1 MNKTNLISEIR
12 KDFVENIISTL
23 TGKGLPNEMRY
34 NPAKTFVCAVL
45 SPQKE
50 KLLESQ
56 IDENMEDELKNTLSA
71 TQRSTKSISHSS
83 AGFSF
88 LAKDELVFD
97 VYCSFC
103 VYQKTSEE
111 RNELGQFVGYVWSKK
126 RFDICIPD
134 RTLNDFS
141 QSICEGRAEIR
152 ADIKHNENG
161 KILTLSILNTSSFS
175 VPKERFDAENSLF
188 EVELKCV
195 VKSGKVIS
203 YPRKNPEFLSQEEKK
218 IELIYQDEKI
228 YAIGH
233 GTCANWTLA
242 NNEVKEI
249 FTDFIPVY
257 EVAQTTSDT
266 SKSKVLEL
274 DILSS
279 DNKSLIIELLSDFT
293 KEYEGWIKEQIV
305 RSKNEIDIEIA
316 QKIIAEQEKALLR
329 MNIGLEVLKSDV
341 CAFEAF
347 KIMNEAMLK
356 QWSQGNDKPL
366 DSYKWRP
373 FQLAF
378 ILMTLESVINEN
390 SEYRDTLDLIW
401 FATGGGKTEAY
412 LGVMAFLFIYG
423 RLKEPGTSGG
433 TRAIMRYTLRLLT
446 SQQFLRAN
454 KVIFALELLR
464 EANPKKLGLEPFSS
478 GLWVGG
484 GVSPNTLKQAQEA
497 KQKKNFKKFIL
508 SQCPWCGSNFET
520 KNYFIEQDEDLN
532 AIAMRFKCFNEECEF
547 HNKILPINIV
557 DEMLYQNPPTL
568 LIATVDKF
576 ANLARDHR
584 CSVFFGLGENKPP
597 ELIIQDELHLI
608 SSDIG
613 SIYGLYEAGFET
625 AIIAKGRI
633 PKYIASS
640 ATIKNASLQ
649 GRLLFGKDDVAIFP
663 PSGLR
668 HNDSYFAK
676 VVSLDE
682 RPGRLYIG
690 YLAPG
695 KAQRECLTPL
705 ATAILLAKEYIGI
718 KYPDFADAWWTQV
731 VYHGSLKGVQNSK
744 NLYERDIKEKY
755 SKAIVEQIKT
765 RIRNEHQTE
774 LNFDDIRKFDELCAD
789 KNISLEARTSLKAS
803 APYLKTLNIKEI
815 TSRQNEE
822 VAKNFKELELSCE
835 NEKVIDV
842 ALSTNMMSVGVDVV
856 RLALMIIQGQL
867 LTTAEYIQA
876 SSRVGRGDVPG
887 IVFVDYYRSQSR
899 SISHYENFI
908 SYHKSFYRFV
918 EPTSTTPYT
927 FQARKKALHAA
938 LVIAIR
944 HSGIGLETNDGAGK
958 LNLNNEKTKALLNIL
973 KSRILRAC
981 DKRSVGFVLEHLDRL
996 LFEWEQ
1002 KISSYAKNYSSLVYM
1017 KPETKTEKPLM
1028 CEFFDNVEAWK
1039 TLSSMRNV
1047 EKTVL
1052 IQDFL
1057 KKEKYTP
1064 IGFSHVMSYQGIGS
1078 IVYDKNDISG
1088 VIMDTNEWKIDEKE
1102 ITTTIP
1108 YTKRV
1113 ADMLGVKELKTPPAG
1128 QLDDNG
1134 KLSGCYLKTKIF
1146 PKYFICPQCDRIYY
1160 YNYTNEL
1167 FCPHCQNENL
1177 KQIRWCKISKEGFM
1191 CDVNWLYLAHEGRDS
1206 SSCQTNPQDI
1216 SNIALREERGKKI
1229 VVCLKCGSRSAPFE
1243 GRIFGNHIMSKR
1255 QPWLDNDN
1263 KTPQEM
1269 RIASEAKIVKISDPL
1284 VYIPHTQ
1291 SAIVI
1296 PPESRLSGSGLVDKL
1311 YNNSNAYRE
1320 YKNAKTELSINSV
1333 LSKIAREFGVEKEAV
1348 KNAFDQ
1354 IDNGYA
1360 QNLEFHSAGSMM
1372 NDEYN
1377 AFLTHIYDLGE
1388 EEDFITEHKTQDLQ
1402 KINPKS
1408 QELQAVK
1415 NIINEL
1421 IAVKRLREILVFK
1434 GFNRFESNE
1443 EFVVAPD
1450 LYNKN
1455 EWLPATELFGEGIFF
1470 TLNEDILKAWSKQES
1485 IAQRISKL
1493 KEKYE
1498 NSEKKFASNILPTA
1512 QFILLH
1518 TLGHLLIKELEN
1530 ICGYP
1535 ASSLKERI
1543 YSSHEMCGVLIYTTS
1558 ADVSGT
1564 LGGLVECAEPLRFLE
1579 LLSTAINHAEVC
1591 TLDPFCF
1598 EHESSLNRSAC
1609 HACSLIP
1616 EPSCVCANEFLDR
1629 SFIKG
1634 GKDFKG
1640 ILEFKG

>member
-1 MNKTNLISEIR
+1 MASLISEIR
-12 KDFVENIISTL
+12 KDFVNNIISTL
-23 TGKGLPNEMRY
+23 TGKDLPVKIGF
-34 NPAKTFVCAVL
+34 NPSNAFVCAVL
-45 SPQKE
+45 SPK
-50 KLLESQ
+50 KDKILESQ
-56 IDENMEDELKNTLSA
+56 VEENGYDELKDRNALSA
-71 TQRSTKSISHSS
+71 TQRSTKSISQSS

-88 LAKDELVFD
+88 LASDELVFD
-97 VYCSFC
+97 VHCSFC
-103 VYQKTSEE
+103 MYQKTSEE
-111 RNELGQFVGYVWSKK
+111 RNELGQFLGHIWSKK
-126 RFDICIPD
+126 SFNICIAD
-134 RTLNDFS
+134 KTLNSFS
-141 QSICEGRAEIR
+141 QSIFDGRAEIR
-152 ADIKHNENG
+152 LAVKENEKG
-161 KILTLSILNTSSFS
+161 KIVTLSILNTSNFS

-195 VKSGKVIS
+195 VKNGKVIN
-203 YPRKNPEFLSQEEKK
+203 YPRKNAEFLSQEEKK

-233 GTCANWTLA
+233 GACANWTLA

-249 FTDFIPVY
+249 FADFIPIY

-266 SKSKVLEL
+266 SKAKVLEL
-274 DILSS
+274 DILSNG
-279 DNKSLIIELLSDFT
+279 DKEQIIELLFDFI
-293 KEYEGWIKEQIV
+293 KEYESWVKEQNL
-305 RSKNEIDIEIA
+305 RSKNEADIEIA
-316 QKIIAEQEKALLR
+316 QKIIAEQEKTLSR
-329 MNIGLEVLKSDV
+329 MYIGLERIKNDDY
-341 CAFEAF
+341 AFEAF

-356 QWSQGNDKPL
+356 QWSQGSDKAL

-378 ILMTLESVINEN
+378 ILMSLESVIDED
-390 SEYRDTLDLIW
+390 SEHRDTLDLIW

-412 LGVMAFLFIYG
+412 LGVMAFLFVYG
-423 RLKEPGTSGG
+423 RLKEPSTSGG
-433 TRAIMRYTLRLLT
+433 VRAVMRYTLRLLT

-464 EANPKKLGLEPFSS
+464 QANPTKLGLEPFSS

-508 SQCPWCGSNFET
+508 NECPWCGSKFET

-532 AIAMRFKCFNEECEF
+532 AIAMRFKCYNEVCEF
-547 HNKILPINIV
+547 HDKILPINVV

-576 ANLARDHR
+576 ANLPRDHR
-584 CSVFFGLGENKPP
+584 CSVFFGSGENKPP

-625 AIIAKGRI
+625 AIIAKGRV

-640 ATIKNASLQ
+640 ATIKNASMQ
-649 GRLLFGKDDVAIFP
+649 GKLLFGKDDVAIFP

-668 HNDSYFAK
+668 HNDSYFAR
-676 VVSLDE
+676 VVPLDE

-690 YLAPG
+690 YLAPNRS
-695 KAQRECLTPL
+695 QRDCIVPL
-705 ATAILLAKEYIGI
+705 ATAILLAKEYIGT
-718 KYPDFADAWWTQV
+718 KYPDFADAWWTEV

-744 NLYERDIKEKY
+744 NLFERDIKEKY
-755 SKAIVEQIKT
+755 LKAITKQIKT
-765 RIRNEHQTE
+765 RIQKDYQTE

-789 KNISLEARTSLKAS
+789 ENISLEARTALKAS
-803 APYLKTLNIKEI
+803 APYIKALNIKEI

-822 VAKNFKELELSCE
+822 VAKSFKDLELDCE
-835 NEKVIDV
+835 DEKVIDV
-842 ALSTNMMSVGVDVV
+842 ALSTNMMSVGVDVT
-856 RLALMIIQGQL
+856 RLALMIIQGQP

-887 IVFVDYYRSQSR
+887 IVFVDFYRSQSR

-918 EPTSTTPYT
+918 ESTSTTPYT
-927 FQARKKALHAA
+927 FQTRKKALHAVLITA
-938 LVIAIR
+938 LR
-944 HSGIGLETNDGAGK
+944 HCGIGLDANDGASK
-958 LNLNNEKTKALLNIL
+958 LDLKDKNTIALINTL
-973 KSRILRAC
+973 KSRIRRAC
-981 DKRSVGFVLEHLDRL
+981 DERSIKVVLEHLDRL

-1002 KISSYAKNYSSLVYM
+1002 KISNYEKSHLSLVYM
-1017 KPETKTEKPLM
+1017 NPDTKAEKPLM
-1028 CEFFDNVEAWK
+1028 CDFFDNIEAWK

-1064 IGFSHVMSYQGIGS
+1064 IGFSHIMSYQGIGS

-1088 VIMDTNEWKIDEKE
+1088 VIMDTNEWKIDDKE
-1102 ITTTIP
+1102 LTTTIP

-1113 ADMLGVKELKTPPAG
+1113 ADMLGVKELKTPPSG

-1134 KLSGCYLKTKIF
+1134 KLNGCYLKTKIF
-1146 PKYFICPQCDRIYY
+1146 PKYFVCPQCDRIYY
-1160 YNYTNEL
+1160 YNYSNDP
-1167 FCPHCQNENL
+1167 FCPHCKNENL
-1177 KQIRWCKISKEGFM
+1177 KQIRWCQISKEGYM
-1191 CDVNWLYLAHEGRDS
+1191 CDVSWFYLAHEGKS
-1206 SSCQTNPQDI
+1206 SSTCQTDPQDI
-1216 SNIALREERGKKI
+1216 SNIALKEERGKKI

-1243 GRIFGNHIMSKR
+1243 GRIFLNHTMKKR

-1284 VYIPHTQ
+1284 VYIPYTQ

-1320 YKNAKTELSINSV
+1320 YKNAKTELSTNAV
-1333 LSKIAREFGVEKEAV
+1333 LSKIAREFSVSKEEV

-1372 NDEYN
+1372 KDEYN
-1377 AFLTHIYDLGE
+1377 AFLTKIYDLSE
-1388 EEDFITEHKTQDLQ
+1388 EEDFITEHKTSDLESF
-1402 KINPKS
+1402 NPQS
-1408 QELQAVK
+1408 SELQSIKGIV
-1415 NIINEL
+1415 NEL
-1421 IAVKRLREILVFK
+1421 IVVKRLREILVFK

-1443 EFVVAPD
+1443 EHIVAPD
-1450 LYNKN
+1450 LCNKN

-1470 TLNEDILKAWSKQES
+1470 TLNEESLRAWSAQKS
-1485 IAQRISKL
+1485 ISERMTEL
-1493 KEKYE
+1493 KEKFQD
-1498 NSEKKFASNILPTA
+1498 SEKRFASNILPTA

-1518 TLGHLLIKELEN
+1518 TLSHLLIKELEN

-1558 ADVSGT
+1558 ADISGT
-1564 LGGLVECAEPLRFLE
+1564 LGGLVECAQPIRFLE
-1579 LLSTAINHAEVC
+1579 LLSTAINHAQTC
-1591 TLDPFCF
+1591 TLDPFCY
-1598 EHESSLNRSAC
+1598 EHESGLNRSVC

-1616 EPSCVCANEFLDR
+1616 EPSCACANEFLDR